1 MKKIFL
7 LILAASSLS
16 ACQQSSSSGKTEAGV
31 KATNIAVSSADA
43 PVMSF
48 EQGMYNFGKIAQGDK
63 VKHDFKFKNAGKTPL
78 IITDATA
85 TCGCTT
91 PDFPKAPVKP
101 GDSGVI
107 KVVFNSMGKSGMQDK
122 VITITSNG
130 NPVTSELHLIGEV
143 KEPTAQ

>member
-1 MKKIFL
+1 MRKYIL
-7 LILAASSLS
+7 LALTAALS
-16 ACQQSSSSGKTEAGV
+16 VACHRPKAADQAGV

-48 EQGMYNFGKIAQGDK
+48 EQGMFNFGKIAQGDK
-63 VKHDFKFKNAGKTPL
+63 VKHDFNFKNTGKTPL

-91 PDFPKAPVKP
+91 PDFPKQPIKP
-101 GDSGVI
+101 GESGII
-107 KVVFNSMGKSGMQDK
+107 KVVFNSTGKSGMQDK

-143 KEPTAQ
+143 KEPTAL

>member
-1 MKKIFL
+1 MKKIFIL
-7 LILAASSLS
+7 VLAAVSFA
-16 ACQQSSSSGKTEAGV
+16 ACHQAKPEGSGDGV
-31 KATNIAVSSADA
+31 QATNIPVSSADA

-48 EQGMYNFGKIAQGDK
+48 EQGMFNFGKIAQGDK
-63 VKHDFKFKNAGKTPL
+63 VKHDYKFKNTGKTPL

-101 GDSGVI
+101 GESGVI
-107 KVVFNSMGKSGMQDK
+107 KVVFNSTGKSGMQDK

-143 KEPTAQ
+143 KEPAAL